1 MNTTSID
8 SMKVTLKEL
17 ELQWNRMN
25 LNNEIGASMKS
36 RVIQDVEER
45 KIVEYST
52 SSANRRRFMM
62 YACRAGY
69 EKAPMTYEE
78 LAKLLGVRK
87 DTLSLMWK
95 ECSEAGWI
103 ITTEAKR
110 SKQTM
115 IASPKMLECYNNYS
129 EWVRYQCHQG
139 SMRQVATAIW
149 ELKNLI
155 EAAEI
160 KNAE

>member
-1 MNTTSID
+1 MNTASIE

-17 ELQWNRMN
+17 ELQWNKIN
-25 LNNEIGASMKS
+25 LNNEIGASMNS
-36 RVIQDVEER
+36 RVIQDPEER
-45 KIVEYST
+45 RIQQYST

-62 YACRAGY
+62 YGCRAGY
-69 EKAPMTYEE
+69 EKTPMTYEE
-78 LAKLLGVRK
+78 LDKLLGVSK

-103 ITTEAKR
+103 ITTEDKR
-110 SKQTM
+110 SKRTM
-115 IASPKMLECYNNYS
+115 MASPKMLECYNNYS
-129 EWVRYQCHQG
+129 SWVRYQCNQG
-139 SMRQVATAIW
+139 SMRTVATAIW

-155 EAAEI
+155 DAAVL